1 MVNRVPTITLTRP
14 LVDKS
19 GIATQDL
26 RSWLVSAGIQL
37 TITGTGSP
45 EGVIEAEVLSEY
57 MDDTGTAGSIKY
69 IKRDIDNGSGD
80 KRFGWILI

>member
-1 MVNRVPTITLTRP
+1 MVNRTPAVTLIRP

-26 RSWLVSAGIQL
+26 RSWLISVGAQL
-37 TITGTGSP
+37 TITGVGSP
-45 EGVIEAEVLSEY
+45 EGVVEAEITAEY
-57 MDDTGTAGSIKY
+57 MDTSGFAGGIKY
-69 IKRDIDNGSGD
+69 IKRDVDDGMGD

>member
-1 MVNRVPTITLTRP
+1 MVNRVPTLTITRP

-26 RSWLVSAGIQL
+26 RSWLVSVGVQL
-37 TITGTGSP
+37 TITGIGSP
-45 EGVIEAEVLSEY
+45 EGVIDAEVTAEY
-57 MDDTGTAGSIKY
+57 MDTTGAAGSVKY
-69 IKRDIDNGSGD
+69 IKRDVDNGLGD